1 MAYDIHGNPLKR
13 GHCEVHPF
21 VNHEFPCSLCEH
33 ERREYERTRDEADNP
48 STTREQDLEAALRD
62 MLAGWKYIREFHGDL
77 YGVGWDRC
85 EAAAEAALKRAA
97 LREGR

>member
-1 MAYDIHGNPLKR
+1 MGEQR
-13 GHCEVHPF
+13 
-21 VNHEFPCSLCEH
+21 
-33 ERREYERTRDEADNP
+33 
-48 STTREQDLEAALRD
+48 TREQDLESALRD

-85 EAAAEAALKRAA
+85 EKAAEAALKRAA